1 MDIRLLDESRP
12 FAEINIIPFV
22 DIILVVLIIFML
34 AAPTAMKGGL
44 PLDLPE
50 AGSSAPVKSQPR
62 WHFSILATGEV
73 ALNNQ
78 IMSLKDIQKHI
89 ERQISST
96 KPGSGEGEHQALISA
111 DKNVLHGKVVSV
123 INTLS
128 LLGIKKISIVT
139 KKQKTP

>member
-34 AAPTAMKGGL
+34 AAPTAMKSGL

-50 AGSSAPVKSQPR
+50 AGTSSPVQDSPP
-62 WHFSILATGEV
+62 WHFSILASGEV

-78 IMSLKDIQKHI
+78 VMSLEDIHDHI
-89 ERQISST
+89 KKKMSTEPPSSP
-96 KPGSGEGEHQALISA
+96 KEGYRALISA